1 MGWISL
7 PVSEPSASTEFNGRR
22 IAIFGTGSELEL
34 ATARA
39 LTAAGARVVSDVSDD
54 GVDRAVEQLGGLDIA
69 IRYATTR
76 SREAALTADAAS
88 WRDDVDGV
96 LAGAFAVSQAAARAM
111 SANGGGSIVLVGSVD
126 ATHAYPGRSTAA
138 AAMAGLAGL
147 TRALGVELAALGIRV
162 NLVVPGPQPDER
174 AGGRAAADPRLL
186 EQARL
191 RSPAHRL
198 ATPSEIAAA
207 ILFVAGTRASF
218 MTGQALHVDGGW
230 TSLNQ
235 AAQVLPPMTG

>member
-1 MGWISL
+1 M
-7 PVSEPSASTEFNGRR
+7 SEPSASTDFAGRTV
-22 IAIFGTGSELEL
+22 AIFGAGSELER

-39 LTAAGARVVSDVSDD
+39 FTAAGARVVSDIGD
-54 GVDRAVEQLGGLDIA
+54 GAVHEAVERLGGLNIA

-76 SREAALTADAAS
+76 SREAAIAADPAA
-88 WRDDVDGV
+88 WRDDVDRV
-96 LAGAFAVSQAAARAM
+96 LAGAFAVSQAVARAM
-111 SANGGGSIVLVGSVD
+111 STRGGGSIVLVGAVD

-162 NLVVPGPQPDER
+162 NLVIPGPQPDER
-174 AGGRAAADPRLL
+174 AGAHEAEDVRLL

-198 ATPSEIAAA
+198 ATPSEIAAG
-207 ILFVAGTRASF
+207 ILFVAGPRASF
-218 MTGQALHVDGGW
+218 MTGQALSVDGGW

-235 AAQVLPPMTG
+235 AAQVLPPMTE